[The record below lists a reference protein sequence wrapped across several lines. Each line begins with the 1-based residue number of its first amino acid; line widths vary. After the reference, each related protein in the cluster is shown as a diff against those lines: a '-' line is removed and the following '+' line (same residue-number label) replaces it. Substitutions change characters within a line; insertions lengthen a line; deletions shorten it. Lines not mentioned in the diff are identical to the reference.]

1 MANREE
7 ATCSQCGKPPLLAV
21 SGTLLC
27 LDCAQKWD
35 DIVSAQIERQA
46 NLLNV
51 LAGFA
56 EMHTGFPMP
65 RLQMSRARRGPIT
78 LNNIHVANSVVG
90 SINTG
95 EIGKLD
101 LVMSHMR
108 VAGQKELANAL
119 QEFTQAV
126 IDSQE
131 LSAGDK
137 NSALEHLSFLAGQ
150 STLPAEER
158 QSAVAKAVIPNLERT
173 ITRAGAIASLW
184 SALKPLLETLF

>member
-1 MANREE
+1 MAN
-7 ATCSQCGKPPLLAV
+7 ALCSQCGKPALAEV
-21 SGTLLC
+21 SGKLLC
-27 LDCAQKWD
+27 LDCAQRWD
-35 DIVSAQIERQA
+35 ELISAPIERQA

-65 RLQMSRARRGPIT
+65 RLQMSRTNRGPIT

-95 EIGKLD
+95 EIDKLN

-108 VAGQKELANAL
+108 VAGQEELAKAL

-126 IDSQE
+126 IDSHE
-131 LSAGDK
+131 MPADDK
-137 NSALEHLSFLAGQ
+137 NSALEYLSFLASQ
-150 STLPAEER
+150 STLPTEER
-158 QSAVAKAVIPNLERT
+158 QPAVAKAVIPTLERT